1 MFQKLRQRKDWDVTE
16 GRIIYVMDSSGLN
29 YGVFGAPPNSVKNNK
44 KEYIQLSLFDWA
56 RYENPTP
63 LA

>member
-1 MFQKLRQRKDWDVTE
+1 
-16 GRIIYVMDSSGLN
+16 
-29 YGVFGAPPNSVKNNK
+29 VFGAPPNSVKNNQ

>member
-1 MFQKLRQRKDWDVTE
+1 QWD
-16 GRIIYVMDSSGLN
+16 GFACDLNLKRDASVMDSSGLN
-29 YGVFGAPPNSVKNNK
+29 YGVFGVPPNSVKNNQ